1 MMPREMRF
9 ILYHLDIGMGKTR
22 EGRMLFESQIIG
34 HIRGSRF
41 RYVLLMLSRAE
52 ECRPTFGRG

>member
-1 MMPREMRF
+1 MRF